1 MVITTKE
8 ALKYYLEE
16 DKKAYHKTKTS
27 GLKSMIREF
36 IFRDWNYEYVKNLR
50 KWEYYYNSGGGQ
62 KYYYAWRCGRLKQKC
77 GIDLTPNVAGP
88 GLHIV
93 HRKVVVNAYAKIG
106 SNCKILSDVT
116 IGVSGKKNSED
127 RPIIGNNVFIGSG
140 ARIIGCV
147 TIADNVVVGANAV
160 VTKSITDS
168 GITVAGIPAK
178 KISDVG
184 SELYI

>member
-1 MVITTKE
+1 M
-8 ALKYYLEE
+8 
-16 DKKAYHKTKTS
+16 H
-27 GLKSMIREF
+27 G
-36 IFRDWNYEYVKNLR
+36 
-50 KWEYYYNSGGGQ
+50 
-62 KYYYAWRCGRLKQKC
+62 
-77 GIDLTPNVAGP
+77 
-88 GLHIV
+88 
-93 HRKVVVNAYAKIG
+93 KVVVNACAKIG

-116 IGVSGKKNSED
+116 IGVLGKKNSED

-140 ARIIGCV
+140 ARIIGGV

-160 VTKSITDS
+160 VTKSITES